1 MGVKLSL
8 KAKCLV
14 LKDEKEKIAL
24 ISADL
29 IGLGKKVTQEIKKS
43 IKEKTGIGNVVVLCI
58 CSHTHSDPET
68 SNLINMAAVDETYLN
83 ILPQI
88 LAGGVFSASQNME
101 E

>member
-1 MGVKLSL
+1 MGVKLPL

-43 IKEKTGIGNVVVLCI
+43 IKEKNRDRKCG
-58 CSHTHSDPET
+58 SF
-68 SNLINMAAVDETYLN
+68 M
-83 ILPQI
+83 
-88 LAGGVFSASQNME
+88 
-101 E
+101 